1 MKNRDV
7 YQRDPF
13 EIALL
18 NNGVATVT
26 DALTGDER
34 RTLRF
39 ELTHFVC
46 EGQYRS
52 GLVRVLESYLRHQ
65 GQPEQPAAWIS
76 GFFGSGKS
84 HLAKMLRFLWTDYA
98 FPEDGARAR
107 GLARLPDDVRDLFTE
122 VSTLGRRGHGLHAA
136 AGTLGAGAGDSVRLA
151 LLGIVFKSAGLPESF
166 PQARFC
172 LWLRKNGIYE
182 QVRDAVAE
190 ARRGSRPGPAT
201 APGTGR
207 DRAAVETDGRESQ
220 HSPAPAHGA
229 GQDPEAVAT
238 ARRESRPG
246 PATVPGAG
254 RDRTV
259 EADGRESRR
268 SPEPAP
274 GAAQERD
281 TIEAAEREFRREL
294 NDLYVSPL
302 IARALLA
309 ADPHFAGSEKDAR
322 AALRTQFPRPAD
334 VTTDECAGALKD
346 ALAPGGEMP
355 CTAII
360 LDEVQQ
366 YIGEDTGRSYV
377 VQEVVEACSK
387 RFGDRLLFLGT
398 GQTALSGT
406 PALQRLQGRFTVN
419 VELSDHDVETVIRRV
434 VLAKR
439 PDRTGDVQAA
449 LDASAGE
456 IDRHLTGTRIAP
468 RNEDKQVLVEDYPL
482 LPVRRRFW
490 EQALRAVDRA
500 GTAGQLRTQ
509 LRIVYDAIRRSADDP
524 VGTVVPADFLFEEIS
539 ANLLQSGVLL
549 REIHEAIAGQD
560 DGAPGGALKSRLCAL
575 VFLIRKLPRE
585 AGVDSGVR
593 ATADTLA
600 DLLVQ
605 DLAGEGAALRGRI
618 PALLDELAAA
628 GTLMKLDDEYSLQTR
643 ESSEWEAEFRNRQSR
658 LANDLTGMSGKR
670 TRLIGAAVQ
679 EAVGSIRLLHGA
691 CKEPRKLSLHFGAE
705 PPPDGGPDVAV
716 WIRDG
721 WGADEKS
728 AIADARA
735 AGPDSP
741 TIHVFVPK
749 SRADALARLIAARS
763 AAHDTLE
770 YKGVPSTHEGIEARQ
785 GMETR
790 RAEAENGLRAL
801 VADVVGGARVLQ
813 GGGNER
819 LESTLSGKVKET
831 AGASLARLFPEF
843 GDADDAR
850 WPNAIERAR
859 RGAEHPLE
867 VLDHRGR
874 TEDHPVC
881 AAVLAFVGS
890 GRKGRDV
897 RAHFSASPCGWPR
910 DAVDAALIGLLGAG
924 HLRAVMNGV
933 ALRPPQLDQAKVPN
947 TDFRVESATIDAR
960 QRLKLRK
967 LFQTAGVDCKP
978 NEEAAAAGRLLALL
992 HELAREAGGDP
1003 PLPERPDTRH
1013 LADLGALAGNEQLA
1027 GILGRYDELAANFE
1041 EWSKARALTER
1052 RLPAWRRL
1060 LALARHGEGLAVDA
1074 AGGGPDAAG
1083 EGSSVAG
1090 GRPDAVREAP
1100 DAGGALD
1107 AVSGSP
1113 DAAGGGLDAVREAP
1127 GAVGGGPDTVREAPG
1142 AAGGRPDAVKEVQ
1155 PQIQAIAANRSL
1167 LAPPDPVPDL
1177 AGKLADAL
1185 RAALADAEDRHA
1197 RTHDE
1202 EWQRLSSAESWRTIG
1217 PEARAGIL
1225 GRLRIEKASKGATGT
1240 EQEVLES
1247 LERISLDGWRTRTAA
1262 LPRLFADARAEAD
1275 RLVEPAVRHVKLES
1289 STLRSPEDVKDWVEA
1304 TERELLDRIRHGPV
1318 VVG

>member
-13 EIALL
+13 EITLL
-18 NNGVATVT
+18 NHGVATMT

-52 GLVRVLESYLRHQ
+52 GLVRILESYLSHQ

-107 GLARLPDDVRDLFTE
+107 GLARLPDDVRDLLTE
-122 VSTLGRRGHGLHAA
+122 VSTLGRRSHGLHAA

-151 LLGIVFKSAGLPESF
+151 LLGVVFKSARLPESF

-182 QVRDAVAE
+182 QVRDAVAT
-190 ARRGSRPGPAT
+190 ARRGSRH
-201 APGTGR
+201 GT
-207 DRAAVETDGRESQ
+207 
-220 HSPAPAHGA
+220 
-229 GQDPEAVAT
+229 
-238 ARRESRPG
+238 
-246 PATVPGAG
+246 
-254 RDRTV
+254 
-259 EADGRESRR
+259 
-268 SPEPAP
+268 EPAP
-274 GAAQERD
+274 GAGQDHDAV
-281 TIEAAEREFRREL
+281 EAAEREFRREL

-302 IARALLA
+302 IAKALLA
-309 ADPHFAGSEKDAR
+309 ADPHFAGSERDAR
-322 AALRTQFPRPAD
+322 VALRAQFPRSAD
-334 VTTDECAGALKD
+334 ITTDECIGALKD
-346 ALAPGGEMP
+346 TLAPGGEMP
-355 CTAII
+355 CTVVI

-509 LRIVYDAIRRSADDP
+509 LRIVYDAIRRTAGDP
-524 VGTVVPADFLFEEIS
+524 VGTVVPADFLFEELS

-549 REIHEAIAGQD
+549 REIHEAIVGQD

-605 DLAGEGAALRGRI
+605 DLAGDGAALRGRL

-670 TRLIGAAVQ
+670 AQLLGAAVQ
-679 EAVGSIRLLHGA
+679 EAVGPIRLLHGA
-691 CKEPRKLSLHFGAE
+691 CKEPRKLSLNFGAE

-728 AIADARA
+728 VIADARA

-770 YKGVPSTHEGIEARQ
+770 YKGVPSTFEGIEARQ

-801 VADVVGGARVLQ
+801 VADVAGGARVLQ

-819 LESTLSGKVKET
+819 LEATLPARVKEA
-831 AGASLARLFPEF
+831 AGASLARLFHEF
-843 GDADDAR
+843 GDADDSR
-850 WPNAIERAR
+850 WSNAIERAR

-867 VLDHRGR
+867 ALDHSGK

-881 AAVLAFVGS
+881 AAVLSFVGS
-890 GRKGRDV
+890 GRKGREV
-897 RAHFSASPCGWPR
+897 RTHFSASPYGWPR
-910 DAVDAALIGLLGAG
+910 DAIDAALISLFGAG
-924 HLRAVMNGV
+924 HLRAVVNGV

-947 TDFRVESATIDAR
+947 TDFRVESATIDTR

-967 LFQTAGVDCKP
+967 LFQTAGIDCKP
-978 NEEAAAAGRLLALL
+978 NEEAAAAGRLLARL
-992 HELAREAGGDP
+992 HELAQDAGGDA
-1003 PLPERPDTRH
+1003 PLPERPGTRH
-1013 LADLGALAGNEQLA
+1013 LSDLRALAGNEQLA
-1027 GILGRYDELAANFE
+1027 GILGCYDELAAHFE
-1041 EWSKARALTER
+1041 EWSRTRALAEK

-1060 LALARHGEGLAVDA
+1060 LALARHGEGLA
-1074 AGGGPDAAG
+1074 
-1083 EGSSVAG
+1083 E
-1090 GRPDAVREAP
+1090 
-1100 DAGGALD
+1100 
-1107 AVSGSP
+1107 
-1113 DAAGGGLDAVREAP
+1113 AGGGLDAASDGLSAAGGGSDAVRGSLGAAGGGADAVREGL
-1127 GAVGGGPDTVREAPG
+1127 GAAGGGADAVSEGLG
-1142 AAGGRPDAVKEVQ
+1142 AAGGRPDAARESLGAAGGRLDAAMEVR
-1155 PQIQAIAANRSL
+1155 PQIEAIAANRSL
-1167 LAPPDPVPDL
+1167 LAPADPVPDL
-1177 AGKLADAL
+1177 ARKLADAL

-1197 RTHDE
+1197 RTYDE
-1202 EWQRLSSAESWRTIG
+1202 EWQRLSSAESWQTIE
-1217 PEARAGIL
+1217 PKAREGIL
-1225 GRLRIEKASKGATGT
+1225 GRLRIAKATKGATGT
-1240 EQEVLES
+1240 EQEVLQS

-1275 RLVEPAVRHVKLES
+1275 RLVEPAVRHVKLAS
-1289 STLRSPEDVKDWVEA
+1289 SVLRSPEDVKEWAEA

>member
-18 NNGVATVT
+18 NHGVATVT

-52 GLVRVLESYLRHQ
+52 GLVRVLESYVRHQ

-107 GLARLPDDVRDLFTE
+107 GLARLPDDVRELLTE

-151 LLGIVFKSAGLPESF
+151 LLGVVFKSAGLPESF

-182 QVRDAVAE
+182 QVRDAVAT
-190 ARRGSRPGPAT
+190 ARRRSRRGAEPAPGAGQGRAAVEADGAGQGPQAPGTDGQGSRSRSAP

-207 DRAAVETDGRESQ
+207 DRAAVE
-220 HSPAPAHGA
+220 
-229 GQDPEAVAT
+229 
-238 ARRESRPG
+238 
-246 PATVPGAG
+246 
-254 RDRTV
+254 
-259 EADGRESRR
+259 ADGRGSRR

-274 GAAQERD
+274 GAGPERNAV
-281 TIEAAEREFRREL
+281 EAAEREFRREL

-302 IARALLA
+302 IAGALLA

-322 AALRTQFPRPAD
+322 AALRAQFPRPAD
-334 VTTDECAGALKD
+334 ITTDECTGALKD
-346 ALAPGGEMP
+346 TLAPGGEMP
-355 CTAII
+355 CTVVI

-449 LDASAGE
+449 LDACAGE

-509 LRIVYDAIRRSADDP
+509 LRIVYDAIRRTAGDP
-524 VGTVVPADFLFEEIS
+524 VGTVVPADFLFEELS
-539 ANLLQSGVLL
+539 SNLLQSGVLL
-549 REIHEAIAGQD
+549 REIHEAIVGQD
-560 DGAPGGALKSRLCAL
+560 DGTPGGALKSRLCAL

-600 DLLVQ
+600 DLLVR
-605 DLAGEGAALRGRI
+605 DLAGDGAALRGRL

-658 LANDLTGMSGKR
+658 LANDPTGMSGKR
-670 TRLIGAAVQ
+670 AQLLGVAVQ

-691 CKEPRKLSLHFGAE
+691 CKEPRKLSLNFGAE

-728 AIADARA
+728 VIADARA

-770 YKGVPSTHEGIEARQ
+770 YKGVPSTFEGIEARQ

-801 VADVVGGARVLQ
+801 VADVIGGARVLQ
-813 GGGNER
+813 GGGNEG
-819 LESTLSGKVKET
+819 LEATLPAKVKEA

-843 GDADDAR
+843 GDADDPR
-850 WPNAIERAR
+850 WSNAIERTR

-867 VLDHRGR
+867 VLDHHDR

-881 AAVLAFVGS
+881 AAVLSFVGS
-890 GRKGRDV
+890 GRKGREV
-897 RAHFSASPCGWPR
+897 RTHFSASPYGWPR
-910 DAVDAALIGLLGAG
+910 DAIDAALISLFGAG
-924 HLRAVMNGV
+924 HLRAVVNGV

-947 TDFRVESATIDAR
+947 TDFRVESATIDTR

-967 LFQTAGVDCKP
+967 LFQTTGVDCKP
-978 NEEAAAAGRLLALL
+978 NEEAAAAGRLLARL
-992 HELAREAGGDP
+992 HELAQDAGGDA
-1003 PLPERPDTRH
+1003 PLPERPGTRH
-1013 LADLGALAGNEQLA
+1013 LSDLQALAGNEQLA

-1041 EWSKARALTER
+1041 EWSRARALAEK
-1052 RLPAWRRL
+1052 RLPAWWRL
-1060 LALARHGEGLAVDA
+1060 RALARHGEGLAEAGGGQDAASDGLGA
-1074 AGGGPDAAG
+1074 AGGGPDA
-1083 EGSSVAG
+1083 
-1090 GRPDAVREAP
+1090 VRE
-1100 DAGGALD
+1100 
-1107 AVSGSP
+1107 
-1113 DAAGGGLDAVREAP
+1113 GL
-1127 GAVGGGPDTVREAPG
+1127 GAVGGGADAVREGLG
-1142 AAGGRPDAVKEVQ
+1142 AADGRPDAAMEVR
-1155 PQIQAIAANRSL
+1155 PQIEAIAANRSL
-1167 LAPPDPVPDL
+1167 LAPTDPIPDL
-1177 AGKLADAL
+1177 ARKLADAL

-1197 RTHDE
+1197 RTYDE
-1202 EWQRLSSAESWRTIG
+1202 EWQRLSSAESWQMIE
-1217 PEARAGIL
+1217 PEAREGIL
-1225 GRLRIEKASKGATGT
+1225 GRLRIAKASKGATGT
-1240 EQEVLES
+1240 EQEVLQS

-1262 LPRLFADARAEAD
+1262 LPRLFANARAEAD
-1275 RLVEPAVRHVKLES
+1275 RLVEPAVRHVKLAS
-1289 STLRSPEDVKDWVEA
+1289 STLRSPEDVKEWVEA